1 MDRAIKADR
10 RNDSG
15 KGRARS
21 AGAAAIVAAALLLA
35 ACGSTREPE
44 LPPAAQA
51 ERLYKEARDDIEA
64 GAYDRAIQLL
74 GRIEGLAAG
83 SLLAQQALLDL
94 AYANWR
100 SGEKAAALS
109 TIDRF
114 IKLNPSSPA
123 LDYAYYL
130 RGVINFNDDLG
141 FIGRIANQDI
151 AERDQRAARD
161 AWQSFKQLVDQF
173 PQSRYAADAR
183 LRMNHILHTLAAYEV
198 HVARYY
204 FRRGAYLAAANRAQ
218 AAVTE
223 FQQAP
228 AVEEALFILV
238 QSYDKLQM
246 TTLRDAAERVLK
258 KNFPDSDFLSK
269 GFAARDKAWWKFW

>member
-1 MDRAIKADR
+1 MDLASKA
-10 RNDSG
+10 N
-15 KGRARS
+15 KVCK
-21 AGAAAIVAAALLLA
+21 AAIVALVVLLA
-35 ACGSTREPE
+35 ACGSTPDDR
-44 LPPAAQA
+44 LAPAAQA
-51 ERLYKEARDDIEA
+51 EKLYREARDDIAA

-100 SGEKAAALS
+100 SGEQAAALS

-114 IKLNPSSPA
+114 IRLNPSSPA
-123 LDYAYYL
+123 LDYAFYL
-130 RGVINFNDDLG
+130 KGLINFNDDLG
-141 FIGRIANQDI
+141 FIGRLANQDI

-161 AWQSFKQLVDQF
+161 AWQAFKQLVDQF

-183 LRMNHILHTLAAYEV
+183 LRMNHILHTLAAHEV

-218 AAVTE
+218 IAVSD

-228 AVEEALFILV
+228 AVEEALFIMM
-238 QSYDKLQM
+238 QAYDKLELPE
-246 TTLRDAAERVLK
+246 LRDAAERVLK
-258 KNFPDSDFLSK
+258 RNFPDSDFLSR
-269 GFAARDKAWWKFW
+269 GFAARDKPWWKLW

>member
-1 MDRAIKADR
+1 MHRAFLSNTLSK
-10 RNDSG
+10 
-15 KGRARS
+15 
-21 AGAAAIVAAALLLA
+21 AAIVALLALLA
-35 ACGSTREPE
+35 ACGSTPE
-44 LPPAAQA
+44 RDVAPAAQA
-51 ERLYKEARDDIEA
+51 ERLYREARDDIEA
-64 GAYDRAIQLL
+64 GAYDRAITAL

-100 SGEKAAALS
+100 LGEKATALS

-130 RGVINFNDDLG
+130 KGVINFNDDLG

-161 AWQSFKQLVDQF
+161 AWQAFKQLADQF
-173 PQSRYAADAR
+173 PQSRYTPDAR

-223 FQQAP
+223 YQQAP
-228 AVEEALFILV
+228 AAEEALFILV
-238 QSYDKLQM
+238 QSYDKLQLPA
-246 TTLRDAAERVLK
+246 LRDAAERVLK
-258 KNFPDSDFLSK
+258 QNFPDSDFLSR
-269 GFAARDKAWWKFW
+269 GFAARDKPWWKLW

>member
-1 MDRAIKADR
+1 MPLAIPSLLSWK
-10 RNDSG
+10 
-15 KGRARS
+15 
-21 AGAAAIVAAALLLA
+21 AAIVVLA
-35 ACGSTREPE
+35 AVLAGCGSTP
-44 LPPAAQA
+44 PPDAAPAAQA
-51 ERLYKEARDDIEA
+51 ERLYRDARGDIES
-64 GAYDRAIQLL
+64 GAYDRAVQSL

-94 AYANWR
+94 AYANWKL
-100 SGEKAAALS
+100 GEQATALS

-114 IKLNPSSPA
+114 IRLNPSSPA

-130 RGVINFNDDLG
+130 KGVVNFNDDLG
-141 FIGRIANQDI
+141 FIGRLANQDI

-161 AWQSFKQLVDQF
+161 AWQAFKRLVDQF
-173 PQSRYAADAR
+173 PQSRYAPDAR
-183 LRMNHILHTLAAYEV
+183 LRMNHILHTLAAHEV

-218 AAVTE
+218 VAVTE

-238 QSYDKLQM
+238 QSYDKLQL
-246 TTLRDAAERVLK
+246 TELRDAADRVLRQ
-258 KNFPDSDFLSK
+258 NFPDSAFLRE
-269 GFAARDKAWWKFW
+269 GFAARDRPWWKLW

>member
-1 MDRAIKADR
+1 MYRAIKSQLSRKAP
-10 RNDSG
+10 
-15 KGRARS
+15 
-21 AGAAAIVAAALLLA
+21 IVVLVALLA
-35 ACGSTREPE
+35 GCGSTPT
-44 LPPAAQA
+44 PDTAPAAQA
-51 ERLYKEARDDIEA
+51 ERLYRDARDDIAA
-64 GAYDRAIQLL
+64 GAYDRAVQAL

-94 AYANWR
+94 AYANWKL
-100 SGEKAAALS
+100 GEKATALT

-114 IKLNPSSPA
+114 IRLNPSSPA
-123 LDYAYYL
+123 LDYAFYL
-130 RGVINFNDDLG
+130 KGVINFNDDLG

-151 AERDQRAARD
+151 SERDQRAARD
-161 AWQSFKQLVDQF
+161 AWQAFKQLVDQF
-173 PQSRYAADAR
+173 PQSRYTPDAR
-183 LRMNHILHTLAAYEV
+183 LRMNHILHTLAAHEV

-218 AAVTE
+218 SAVTE

-246 TTLRDAAERVLK
+246 TELRDAAERVLK
-258 KNFPDSDFLSK
+258 KNFPNSDFLTQ
-269 GFAARDKAWWKFW
+269 GFAARDKPWWKFW